1 MTDPDI
7 IKECR
12 QTGRTRTTTKKLL
25 EKAYY
30 EQMTEITLNL
40 TLEELK
46 TLDKYVE
53 LNDETRPLFDKIQN
67 AYPEPETLF
76 DVIRN
81 LGYSYDCCY
90 EIVDAVEEFEKS
102 KEPEKWDVV
111 RESVKWCEE
120 HPNENP
126 LDYLKPQT
134 PEQVDA
140 GLRNAMRQAKKEG
153 VFDKPTK
160 PMNEVL
166 DRLENKYEN
175 DDVVNRILKKWE
187 ENPPDFLRFELS
199 KSLEDRIYKWWET
212 CFVHHPEWSME
223 ECVEDL
229 LDIITLFLPGEQ
241 NSEGTQNIDTVVA
254 VEVHNELLQKIKSK
268 LRNKKDT

>member
-1 MTDPDI
+1 
-7 IKECR
+7 
-12 QTGRTRTTTKKLL
+12 
-25 EKAYY
+25 
-30 EQMTEITLNL
+30 MTEITLKL

-46 TLDKYVE
+46 IIDKFVE
-53 LNDETRPLFDKIQN
+53 LNDETRPLFDKIRN
-67 AYPEPETLF
+67 AYPKPETLL

-120 HPNENP
+120 HREESVE
-126 LDYLKPQT
+126 DYLKPQT
-134 PEQVDA
+134 P
-140 GLRNAMRQAKKEG
+140 
-153 VFDKPTK
+153 K

-175 DDVVNRILKKWE
+175 DDVVNRMLKKWE
-187 ENPPDFLRFELS
+187 ENPPDFLKFELGR
-199 KSLEDRIYKWWET
+199 SLEDRIYKWWET

-254 VEVHNELLQKIKSK
+254 VEAHNELLRKIKSK

>member
-1 MTDPDI
+1 MQKQI
-7 IKECR
+7 EELQEKLKE
-12 QTGRTRTTTKKLL
+12 
-25 EKAYY
+25 
-30 EQMTEITLNL
+30 
-40 TLEELK
+40 LEEK
-46 TLDKYVE
+46 S
-53 LNDETRPLFDKIQN
+53 P
-67 AYPEPETLF
+67 
-76 DVIRN
+76 
-81 LGYSYDCCY
+81 
-90 EIVDAVEEFEKS
+90 VEEAYKDWMGEYPPTTPS
-102 KEPEKWDVV
+102 VDNTDDIRWRAYQMGYNAAQEPEKEQKWDAV

-120 HPNENP
+120 HREES
-126 LDYLKPQT
+126 LEDYLRPKT
-134 PEQVDA
+134 P
-140 GLRNAMRQAKKEG
+140 
-153 VFDKPTK
+153 K

-254 VEVHNELLQKIKSK
+254 VEAHNELLRKIKSK
-268 LRNKKDT
+268 LRNKKET